1 MIAGK
6 FFTGK
11 AELMNKTLKLTAMLL
26 MLSASA
32 NAAGKKADADM
43 VVATVNG
50 AKITLSDMQDV
61 KQMTNPQIAALPMNA
76 VFEPLLDNLI
86 NTQVVAQ
93 AAKEAKIQD
102 SDEYKKMMKS
112 LENQILMQLYLKQ
125 QAQKMQTKA
134 KLTEM
139 YEQYKRN
146 NPPQE
151 EMSAAHIL
159 LKTEKE
165 ARDVI
170 KQLEKGADFADLA
183 NKLSENKG
191 LEGGDLGYF
200 TRELMVPE
208 FSEAAFRMKEGEISK
223 TPVKTQFGWHVIKA
237 GPRRLTEVPSFEE
250 MEKELTQMQ
259 ASEAVE
265 EIVTGLR
272 KKAKIVTNPVQFDA
286 QGNVVK

>member
-1 MIAGK
+1 
-6 FFTGK
+6 
-11 AELMNKTLKLTAMLL
+11 MNKTLKLTAMLL
-26 MLSASA
+26 LLSASA
-32 NAAGKKADADM
+32 HAADKKAAADM

-50 AKITLSDMQDV
+50 EKITLSDMEDV

-86 NTQVVAQ
+86 NTQIVAQ

-102 SDEYKKMMKS
+102 SAEYKKTMKS

-134 KLTEM
+134 KLQEM

-272 KKAKIVTNPVQFDA
+272 KKAKIVTTPVQFDA

>member
-1 MIAGK
+1 
-6 FFTGK
+6 
-11 AELMNKTLKLTAMLL
+11 MNKTLKLTAMLL
-26 MLSASA
+26 LLSATA
-32 NAAGKKADADM
+32 HAADKKAAADM

-50 AKITLSDMQDV
+50 EKITLSDMEDV

-102 SDEYKKMMKS
+102 SAEYKKTMKS

-134 KLTEM
+134 KLQEM

-272 KKAKIVTNPVQFDA
+272 KKAKIVTTPVQFDA

>member
-1 MIAGK
+1 M
-6 FFTGK
+6 F
-11 AELMNKTLKLTAMLL
+11 
-26 MLSASA
+26 
-32 NAAGKKADADM
+32 
-43 VVATVNG
+43 
-50 AKITLSDMQDV
+50 
-61 KQMTNPQIAALPMNA
+61 
-76 VFEPLLDNLI
+76 
-86 NTQVVAQ
+86 
-93 AAKEAKIQD
+93 
-102 SDEYKKMMKS
+102 
-112 LENQILMQLYLKQ
+112 
-125 QAQKMQTKA
+125 
-134 KLTEM
+134 
-139 YEQYKRN
+139 
-146 NPPQE
+146 
-151 EMSAAHIL
+151 AAHIL

-223 TPVKTQFGWHVIKA
+223 TPVKTQFGWHIIKA

-259 ASEAVE
+259 ATEAVE

-272 KKAKIVTNPVQFDA
+272 KKAKIVTTPVRFDA

>member
-1 MIAGK
+1 MMTGK

>member
-1 MIAGK
+1 
-6 FFTGK
+6 
-11 AELMNKTLKLTAMLL
+11 MNKTLKLTAMLL
-26 MLSASA
+26 LLSASA
-32 NAAGKKADADM
+32 NAAGKKADADFA
-43 VVATVNG
+43 VATVNG
-50 AKITLSDMQDV
+50 GKIMLSDVQNV
-61 KQMTNPQIAALPMNA
+61 KAANPQIAPLPLNA
-76 VFEPLLDNLI
+76 IYEPLLDNLI
-86 NTQVVAQ
+86 DLTVVAD
-93 AAKEAKIQD
+93 AAKKEKLQD
-102 SDEYKKMMKS
+102 SAEFKKMMKDVGRQ
-112 LENQILMQLYLKQ
+112 LLARLYLEQ
-125 QAQKMQTKA
+125 QAKKLQTKD
-134 KLTEM
+134 KLKEM

-165 ARDVI
+165 AKDVI

-208 FSEAAFRMKEGEISK
+208 FSEAVFRMKEGEISK
-223 TPVKTQFGWHVIKA
+223 TPVKTQFGYHVIKA

-250 MEKELTQMQ
+250 MEKELAQTQ

-265 EIVTGLR
+265 EVVKGLR
-272 KKAKIVTNPVQFDA
+272 KDAKIVKTPVKFDA
-286 QGNVVK
+286 QGNIVK

>member
-1 MIAGK
+1 
-6 FFTGK
+6 
-11 AELMNKTLKLTAMLL
+11 MNKTLKLTAMLL

-50 AKITLSDMQDV
+50 VKITLSDMQDV

-102 SDEYKKMMKS
+102 SAEYKKMMKS

-139 YEQYKRN
+139 YDQYTRN

-223 TPVKTQFGWHVIKA
+223 TPVKTQFGWHIIKA

-259 ASEAVE
+259 ATEAVE

-272 KKAKIVTNPVQFDA
+272 KKAKIVTTPVRFDA

>member
-1 MIAGK
+1 
-6 FFTGK
+6 
-11 AELMNKTLKLTAMLL
+11 MNKTLKLTAMLL

-50 AKITLSDMQDV
+50 VKITLSDMQDV

-102 SDEYKKMMKS
+102 SAEYKKMMKS

-223 TPVKTQFGWHVIKA
+223 TPVKTQFGWHIIKA

-250 MEKELTQMQ
+250 MEKELMQMQ
-259 ASEAVE
+259 ATEAVE

-272 KKAKIVTNPVQFDA
+272 KKAKIVTTPVRFDA

>member
-1 MIAGK
+1 
-6 FFTGK
+6 
-11 AELMNKTLKLTAMLL
+11 MNKTLKLTAMLL

-272 KKAKIVTNPVQFDA
+272 KKAKIVTKPVQFDA

>member
-1 MIAGK
+1 
-6 FFTGK
+6 
-11 AELMNKTLKLTAMLL
+11 MNKTLKLTAMLL
-26 MLSASA
+26 LLSASA
-32 NAAGKKADADM
+32 NAAGKKADADFA
-43 VVATVNG
+43 VATVNG
-50 AKITLSDMQDV
+50 GKIMLSDVQNV
-61 KQMTNPQIAALPMNA
+61 KAANPQIAPLPLNA
-76 VFEPLLDNLI
+76 IYEPLLDNLI
-86 NTQVVAQ
+86 DLTVVAD
-93 AAKEAKIQD
+93 AAKKEKLQD
-102 SDEYKKMMKS
+102 FAEFKKMMKDVERQ
-112 LENQILMQLYLKQ
+112 LLARLYLEQ
-125 QAQKMQTKA
+125 QAKKLQTKD
-134 KLTEM
+134 KLKEM

-165 ARDVI
+165 AKDVI

-208 FSEAAFRMKEGEISK
+208 FSEAVFRMKEGEISK
-223 TPVKTQFGWHVIKA
+223 TPVKTQFGYHVIKA

-250 MEKELTQMQ
+250 MEKELAQTQ

-265 EIVTGLR
+265 EVVKGLR
-272 KKAKIVTNPVQFDA
+272 KDAKIVKTPVKFDA
-286 QGNVVK
+286 QGNIVK

>member
-1 MIAGK
+1 
-6 FFTGK
+6 
-11 AELMNKTLKLTAMLL
+11 MNKTLKLTAMLL

-50 AKITLSDMQDV
+50 VKITLSDMQDV

-102 SDEYKKMMKS
+102 SAEYKKMMKS

-223 TPVKTQFGWHVIKA
+223 TPVKTQFGWHIIKA

-259 ASEAVE
+259 ATEAVE

-272 KKAKIVTNPVQFDA
+272 KKAKIVTTPVRFDA